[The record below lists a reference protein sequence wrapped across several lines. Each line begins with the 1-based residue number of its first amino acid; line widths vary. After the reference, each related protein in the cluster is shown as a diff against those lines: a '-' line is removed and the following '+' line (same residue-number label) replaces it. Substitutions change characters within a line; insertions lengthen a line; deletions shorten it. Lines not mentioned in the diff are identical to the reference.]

1 MKRSLKH
8 SRAAFTMIEIM
19 LVVLI
24 IVLLLGFAINKMGG
38 SLDFARETR
47 IKGDIQSMGTQ
58 LMVYQ
63 GTNGFFP
70 STEQGLKALVSK
82 PESDPRPRSWRKL
95 MAEVPQDPFGNE
107 YQYQSPGTHNSDGYD
122 LFSAGAD
129 RKPGTADDIG
139 NWTK

>member
-47 IKGDIQSMGTQ
+47 IKGDIQSLGTQ

-63 GTNGFFP
+63 ATNGFFP
-70 STEQGLKALVSK
+70 STEQGLKALVAK

-95 MAEVPQDPFGNE
+95 MPDVPQDPFGNE
-107 YQYQSPGTHNSDGYD
+107 YQYQSPGSHNSDGYD

-139 NWTK
+139 NWSR

>member
-47 IKGDIQSMGTQ
+47 IKGDVQSLGTQ

>member
-1 MKRSLKH
+1 MKRSLKN

-47 IKGDIQSMGTQ
+47 IKGDIQSLGTQ

-70 STEQGLKALVSK
+70 SSEQGLKALVSK
-82 PESDPRPRSWRKL
+82 PESDPRPRNWRKL
-95 MAEVPQDPFGNE
+95 MSEVPQDPFGNE
-107 YQYQSPGTHNSDGYD
+107 YQYQSPGAHNSDGYD

-129 RKPGTADDIG
+129 RKPGTPDDIG
-139 NWTK
+139 NWSR

>member
-1 MKRSLKH
+1 MKRSLKK

-19 LVVLI
+19 LVVMI
-24 IVLLLGFAINKMGG
+24 IVVLLGFAISKM
-38 SLDFARETR
+38 SVNVDFAKEIRV
-47 IKGDIQSMGTQ
+47 KGDIQSVGTQ

-63 GTNGFFP
+63 ATNGFYP
-70 STEQGLKALVSK
+70 STEQGLKALVTK
-82 PESDPRPRSWRKL
+82 PGSDPRPRNWRKL
-95 MAEVPQDPFGNE
+95 MDEVPVDPFGSE

-139 NWTK
+139 NWSR

>member
-1 MKRSLKH
+1 MKRSLKN

-47 IKGDIQSMGTQ
+47 IKGDIQSLGTQ

-122 LFSAGAD
+122 LFSAGVD

-139 NWTK
+139 NWSK

>member
-1 MKRSLKH
+1 
-8 SRAAFTMIEIM
+8 MIEIM

-47 IKGDIQSMGTQ
+47 IKGDIQSLGTQ

-82 PESDPRPRSWRKL
+82 PESDPRPRNWRKL

-107 YQYQSPGTHNSDGYD
+107 YQYQSPGNHNSDGYD

-139 NWTK
+139 NWSR

>member
-1 MKRSLKH
+1 MKRSLKK

-47 IKGDIQSMGTQ
+47 IKGDIQSMGTS

-82 PESDPRPRSWRKL
+82 PGSDPRPRNWRKL
-95 MAEVPQDPFGNE
+95 MDEVPQDPFGNE

-139 NWTK
+139 NWSK

>member
-1 MKRSLKH
+1 MKRSLKK

-19 LVVLI
+19 LVVMI
-24 IVLLLGFAINKMGG
+24 IVVLLGFAISKM
-38 SLDFARETR
+38 SVNVDLAKEIRV
-47 IKGDIQSMGTQ
+47 KGDIQSVGTQ

-63 GTNGFFP
+63 ATNGFYP
-70 STEQGLKALVSK
+70 STEQGLKALVTK
-82 PESDPRPRSWRKL
+82 PGSDPRPRNWRKL
-95 MAEVPQDPFGNE
+95 MDEVPVDPFGSE

-139 NWTK
+139 NWSR

>member
-1 MKRSLKH
+1 
-8 SRAAFTMIEIM
+8 
-19 LVVLI
+19 
-24 IVLLLGFAINKMGG
+24 
-38 SLDFARETR
+38 
-47 IKGDIQSMGTQ
+47 
-58 LMVYQ
+58 
-63 GTNGFFP
+63 
-70 STEQGLKALVSK
+70 
-82 PESDPRPRSWRKL
+82 

>member
-8 SRAAFTMIEIM
+8 SRAAFTMLEIM
-19 LVVLI
+19 LVVMI
-24 IVLLLGFAINKMGG
+24 IVLLLGFAINNMRG
-38 SLDFARETR
+38 SIDFAKETR
-47 IKGDIQSMGTQ
+47 IKGDIQSLGTQ

-63 GTNGFFP
+63 VTNGFFP
-70 STEQGLKALVSK
+70 STAQGLKALVSK

>member
-1 MKRSLKH
+1 MKRSLKQ

-107 YQYQSPGTHNSDGYD
+107 YQYQSPGSHNSDGYD

-139 NWTK
+139 NWSK

>member
-19 LVVLI
+19 LVVMI
-24 IVLLLGFAINKMGG
+24 IVLLLGFAINKMGS
-38 SLDFARETR
+38 SLEIAKEIR
-47 IKGDIQSMGTQ
+47 IKGDIQSLGTQ

-63 GTNGFFP
+63 VTNGFFP

-82 PESDPRPRSWRKL
+82 PESDPRPRNWRKL

-107 YQYQSPGTHNSDGYD
+107 YQYQSPGSHNSDGYD
-122 LFSAGAD
+122 LFSAGKD

>member
-47 IKGDIQSMGTQ
+47 IKGDVQSLGTQ

-107 YQYQSPGTHNSDGYD
+107 YQYQSPGSHNSDGYD